1 MSQTPITTIR
11 ELAAGDIARLVEI
24 ALAAW
29 EPVFDSFEQILGS
42 ELFELTRP
50 GCRESKAEQIRA
62 ACQLDAPGHVLVAQ
76 RGSTIAGFVS
86 FYPDVP
92 VPGVGEIG
100 NNAVHP
106 EFQRQGLAGMMYE
119 EVFRRL
125 KVLGIRYAKVRTG
138 GDASHLPARTA
149 YERVGFDI
157 SLPAVDYYREL

>member
-62 ACQLDAPGHVLVAQ
+62 ACQLKQPGT
-76 RGSTIAGFVS
+76 S
-86 FYPDVP
+86 
-92 VPGVGEIG
+92 
-100 NNAVHP
+100 
-106 EFQRQGLAGMMYE
+106 
-119 EVFRRL
+119 
-125 KVLGIRYAKVRTG
+125 
-138 GDASHLPARTA
+138 
-149 YERVGFDI
+149 
-157 SLPAVDYYREL
+157 